1 MAKKQV
7 LTLTQTEILA
17 WAIMGMQPKASS
29 IAKMF
34 KGADMRTQDMLSQ
47 CYGEEIQKF
56 EKLLELYELQ
66 TGKKFELGA
75 VDEDAYNFFM
85 KEG

>member
-1 MAKKQV
+1 MAKKQAF
-7 LTLTQTEILA
+7 TLTQTEILA
-17 WAIMGMQPKASS
+17 YAIMGMLPKASK
-29 IAKMF
+29 IAKLM
-34 KGADMRTQDMLSQ
+34 KGAEMKTQDMFSEV
-47 CYGEEIQKF
+47 YAEDIMKF